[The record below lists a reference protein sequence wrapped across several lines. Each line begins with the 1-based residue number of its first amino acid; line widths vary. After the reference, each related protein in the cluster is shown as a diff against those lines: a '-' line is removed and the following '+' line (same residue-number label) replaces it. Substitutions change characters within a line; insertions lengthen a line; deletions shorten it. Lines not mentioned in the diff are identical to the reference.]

1 MWSAVGKEV
10 AMKIRVNEGSL
21 DRLVRLIAA
30 GVLIGIG
37 LGVLRGP
44 GGIAMAVIGVI
55 PLLTGL
61 TGFCPLY
68 TLLRI
73 DTSGHQTG

>member
-1 MWSAVGKEV
+1 
-10 AMKIRVNEGSL
+10 MKVNQGSI
-21 DRLVRLIAA
+21 DRAIRLVAA
-30 GVLIGIG
+30 GVLIGVG
-37 LGVLRGP
+37 LGVVRGP
-44 GGIAMAVIGVI
+44 GGIAMAVVGLI

-73 DTSGHQTG
+73 DTSRRS

>member
-1 MWSAVGKEV
+1 
-10 AMKIRVNEGSL
+10 MKINEGSL
-21 DRLVRLIAA
+21 DRLIRLLAA

-44 GGIAMAVIGVI
+44 GGIAMAAVGVI
-55 PLLTGL
+55 PLLTGV

-68 TLLRI
+68 TVFGI
-73 DTSGHQTG
+73 DTCRRNSS

>member
-1 MWSAVGKEV
+1 MN
-10 AMKIRVNEGSL
+10 IRINESSL
-21 DRLVRLIAA
+21 DRAARLLVA

-44 GGIAMAVIGVI
+44 GGIAMAAVGVI

-68 TLLRI
+68 VLLRI
-73 DTSGHQTG
+73 DTSG

>member
-1 MWSAVGKEV
+1 MNI
-10 AMKIRVNEGSL
+10 KINEGSL
-21 DRLVRLIAA
+21 DRAARLLVA

-44 GGIAMAVIGVI
+44 GGIAMAVVGVI

-68 TLLRI
+68 TLFRI
-73 DTSGHQTG
+73 DTSG

>member
-1 MWSAVGKEV
+1 M
-10 AMKIRVNEGSL
+10 NEGSL
-21 DRLVRLIAA
+21 DRLIRLLAA

-44 GGIAMAVIGVI
+44 GGIAMAAVGVI
-55 PLLTGL
+55 PLLTGV

-68 TLLRI
+68 TVFGI
-73 DTSGHQTG
+73 DTSRRSSS

>member
-1 MWSAVGKEV
+1 VK
-10 AMKIRVNEGSL
+10 VNEGSL
-21 DRLVRLIAA
+21 DRLIRLLAA

-44 GGIAMAVIGVI
+44 GGIAMAAVGVI
-55 PLLTGL
+55 PLLTGV

-68 TLLRI
+68 TVFGIYTSRRI
-73 DTSGHQTG
+73 S